1 MALIYDT
8 GRKYLWLSF
17 SYMCSWNGKGLRLFS
32 ISLSPESLAPAS
44 LASSP
49 SSGGRK
55 FIPCDGARRH
65 MYVSIQWDGSPKGR
79 TRESVIK
86 TAKVFNIQMVVQTDL
101 IKVSFYKTVITR
113 FERFIWYFFRDIR
126 FRFAP
131 IWYRKPNTFALII
144 PKLLKFVGVWE
155 LLSAMC
161 HRRNVLISFH
171 SSKRWFINLK
181 MFSWCSTIGVLAG
194 SFILWKKKFF
204 EKKIILPK

>member
-1 MALIYDT
+1 
-8 GRKYLWLSF
+8 
-17 SYMCSWNGKGLRLFS
+17 
-32 ISLSPESLAPAS
+32 
-44 LASSP
+44 
-49 SSGGRK
+49 
-55 FIPCDGARRH
+55 
-65 MYVSIQWDGSPKGR
+65 MYVSIQWDGRPKGR

-113 FERFIWYFFRDIR
+113 FERFIWYFFGDIR
-126 FRFAP
+126 FRSAP

-171 SSKRWFINLK
+171 SSERFINLE

-194 SFILWKKKFF
+194 SFIPSEEKIVVFWKKKFF
-204 EKKIILPK
+204 ANYETWWIIEATALTFAGSCSTAKTIQADNIEMYHLKMSY